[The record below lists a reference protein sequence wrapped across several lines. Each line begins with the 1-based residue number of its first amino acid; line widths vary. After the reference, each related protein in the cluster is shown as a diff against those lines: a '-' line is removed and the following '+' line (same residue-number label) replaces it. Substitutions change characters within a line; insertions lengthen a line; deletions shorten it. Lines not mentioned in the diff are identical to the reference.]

1 MLFPAICA
9 LCGRIGEPAICGYC
23 RTDLGPIRPNLLDGS
38 GPVAYRAVLFD
49 YQGRAK
55 QAVHQLKY
63 NRQTVLGA
71 PLSTVI
77 AEAVDL
83 YQLGFD
89 IAVPIPIH
97 YLRRCF
103 RGFNQAEILA
113 EGLNAERVFPHAL
126 KRVRYTRP
134 QATLSR
140 DQRLANLT
148 NAFRARSFVRG
159 HHVLLVDDVA
169 TTGGT
174 AIAAAEAL
182 LSAGAAGVG
191 LIALA
196 GNP

>member
-1 MLFPAICA
+1 MLFPAICG

-23 RTDLGPIRPNLLDGS
+23 RSDLGPIRLELLDGT
-38 GPVAYRAVLFD
+38 GPVAYRAILFD
-49 YQGRAK
+49 YHGRAK

-63 NRQTVLGA
+63 SRQTALGA
-71 PLSTVI
+71 PLSQMI
-77 AEAVDL
+77 AEAVRQ
-83 YQLGFD
+83 YQLEFD
-89 IAVPIPIH
+89 LAVPIPIH

-113 EGLNAERVFPHAL
+113 EGLNPSCVFPRAL
-126 KRVRYTRP
+126 VRVRNTRP
-134 QATLSR
+134 QVSLSR
-140 DQRLANLT
+140 DQRLANLA
-148 NAFRARSFVRG
+148 NAFRARPMVQGQRI
-159 HHVLLVDDVA
+159 LLLDDVA

-182 LSAGAAGVG
+182 LSAGASGVG